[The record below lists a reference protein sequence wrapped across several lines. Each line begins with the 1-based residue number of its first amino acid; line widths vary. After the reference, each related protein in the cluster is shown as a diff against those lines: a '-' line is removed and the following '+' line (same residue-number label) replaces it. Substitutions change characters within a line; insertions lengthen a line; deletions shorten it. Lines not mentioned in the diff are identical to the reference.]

1 MSSGSDKSG
10 LEFLKNKISDERGFN
25 CSYYKESILKR
36 RIDSRMRRAEIDS
49 YRDYVSLLDRS
60 PQEYNALIDTLTVNV
75 TGFFR
80 NPSVF
85 KAMEEVVIP
94 NLLFYKKIQSR
105 KVIRV
110 WSVGCASGEEPYSV
124 AILFRELLG
133 DEIDDYLFFVTATD
147 IDDHMLNKAR
157 EGIYTAEQVGN
168 VSKKHLDRYFNE
180 MGGRYQ
186 INDSIKR
193 YVKFRHHDV
202 ISGEEIHYF
211 DLILCR
217 NLLIYLSREVQD
229 EIFERFLRSLNP
241 YGYLIIG
248 KSETL
253 TPQAARKFELIDL
266 SERIYRKP
274 P

>member
-1 MSSGSDKSG
+1 MSSESENSG
-10 LEFLKNKISDERGFN
+10 FEFLKKKISGERGFN

-36 RIDSRMRRAEIDS
+36 RIDSRMRRTEIDS
-49 YRDYVSLLDRS
+49 YKDYVSLLDRS

-75 TGFFR
+75 TEFFR
-80 NPSVF
+80 NPLVF
-85 KAMEEVVIP
+85 KAMEEVIIP

-110 WSVGCASGEEPYSV
+110 WSAGCASGEEPYSV
-124 AILFRELLG
+124 AILFKEFLG
-133 DEIDDYLFFVTATD
+133 DEIDDYVFFVTATD
-147 IDDHMLNKAR
+147 IDDNILDKAR
-157 EGIYTAEQVGN
+157 EGIYTADQMKN
-168 VSKKHLDRYFNE
+168 VTKERLDNYFNE
-180 MGGRYQ
+180 VAGKYQ
-186 INDSIKR
+186 VKDSIKK

-202 ISGEEIHYF
+202 ISGEETHYF

-217 NLLIYLSREVQD
+217 NLLIYLSRGVQD

-241 YGYLIIG
+241 YGYLVIG

-253 TPQAARKFELIDL
+253 TPEAAKRFELIDL
-266 SERIYRKP
+266 CERIYRKP